1 MAIPLAAA
9 RIAAQCGD
17 WWRILGVDYWDTL
30 LDVQKARRTLQRVN
44 HPDKGGSGEMCQ
56 LINLAADKLEAT
68 LDHARITR
76 RREQDAEEERQA
88 REEDRQ
94 IREALE
100 RAEADARARR
110 WHERI
115 IRERRELRT
124 KSNFLMIA
132 TVHQRTRNKITL
144 GEHAG
149 RAFPVIYRRSCKL
162 SDRRKVVQSRILTYA
177 VETTINS
184 RRANREDKWPKTAGL
199 DKRCPDLAAKL
210 ARLKKAYDRAYQ
222 NLRYLRSAGKL
233 HMHALLSTRR
243 IMHEAWMLYLALP
256 APMRETVVQH
266 A

>member
-1 MAIPLAAA
+1 
-9 RIAAQCGD
+9 
-17 WWRILGVDYWDTL
+17 
-30 LDVQKARRTLQRVN
+30 LQRAN
-44 HPDKGGSGEMCQ
+44 HPDKGGNNELCQ
-56 LINLAADKLEAT
+56 LINLAADNIEAM
-68 LDHARITR
+68 LDRVR
-76 RREQDAEEERQA
+76 RKHRKDQDDEEERQA
-88 REEDRQ
+88 REEERR
-94 IREALE
+94 IRAAREQ
-100 RAEADARARR
+100 AEADARARR

-149 RAFPVIYRRSCKL
+149 RAFPVIHKRGCQLY
-162 SDRRKVVQSRILTYA
+162 DRRKVVQSRILTYA

-199 DKRCPDLAAKL
+199 DKRCPDLALKL
-210 ARLKKAYDRAYQ
+210 AILKKAYDRAYQ
-222 NLRYLRSAGKL
+222 NLRYLRGAGKL
-233 HMHALLSTRR
+233 HTHALLSTRR

>member
-9 RIAAQCGD
+9 RTAAQCGN
-17 WWRILGVDYWDTL
+17 WWLILGVEPWDTL
-30 LDVQKARRTLQRVN
+30 LDVQKARRALQRAN
-44 HPDKGGSGEMCQ
+44 HPDKGGNNEMCQ
-56 LINLAADKLEAT
+56 LINQAADNIEAM
-68 LDHARITR
+68 LDRVRIKHR
-76 RREQDAEEERQA
+76 KDQDDEEERRA

-132 TVHQRTRNKITL
+132 TVHQRTRNKVTL

-162 SDRRKVVQSRILTYA
+162 SARRKVVQSRILTYA

-199 DKRCPDLAAKL
+199 DKRCPDLASKL

-233 HMHALLSTRR
+233 HTHALLSTRR